1 MGVNESGQISTPE
14 SELQR
19 QRIHAS
25 IEQVAGSANANLD
38 LGADDI
44 LDLTRGD

>member
-1 MGVNESGQISTPE
+1 MRFDENGQIDRPE
-14 SELQR
+14 ASLRR